1 MIFGPSDEYALDST
15 KPYTVKA
22 QFFADGYELEKI
34 KVCLIQNGKEVATLE
49 HTDATYLRPLATNL
63 MYGMAVG
70 ISVFEVGTV
79 NEIAGEC

>member
-22 QFFADGYELEKI
+22 QFFANGDELEMI
-34 KVCLIQNGKEVATLE
+34 KVCLIQDGKEVATLE
-49 HTDATYLRPLATNL
+49 HTDTSYLRPLSENL
-63 MYGMAVG
+63 VYGMAVG